1 MSKASQYSPGDI
13 ESHWYDQWMNHKIFH
28 SEPDERTPYTIVI
41 PPPNVTGMLHMGHML
56 NNTIQDVLIRRA
68 RMLGLN
74 ACWVPGTDHASIATE
89 AKVVAM
95 LADRGIKKADVT
107 REEFLEHAHEWKEKY
122 GGIILKQ
129 LRRLG
134 CSCDWDRTR
143 FTMEDD
149 LYRSVIKVFVDLH
162 QKGLIYRGARMVNWD
177 PIGKTALSDEEV
189 IFTEENSRLF
199 YLKYKV
205 VGSANEFLTV
215 ATTRPETI
223 LGDTG
228 VCVNPNDE
236 RFAHLKGAKVIVPLV
251 NREVPVIFDEYVDME
266 FGTGALKVTPA
277 HDPNDYELGRKHK
290 LESIDIFEED
300 ATISER
306 AGMYVGMDRFDLRRQ
321 IARDLEEA
329 ELLDRTED
337 YRNKVGR
344 SERTRAIIEPRMSQQ
359 WFMNMEQFIGDTPEV
374 LESVMSDEVKFYP
387 PKLKNTYRH
396 WIEGIRDWCISRQ
409 LWWGH
414 RIPAYYLPNDEF
426 VVAETQEEALK
437 IAQDIDPNLQLSDLK
452 QDEDVLDTW
461 FSSWLWPISVFN
473 GIMEPDNE
481 EVNYYY
487 PTNTLVTAPDI
498 IFFWVARMI
507 MAGYEYRDVKPF
519 DQVYFTGIVRDK
531 QRRKMSKQLGNS
543 PDPIDLM
550 DKYGTDGVRMGLL
563 MSAPAGNDLLFDEA
577 LCEQGRNFCNKIW
590 NAYRLVDGWSDEGE
604 EDPWF
609 GANAD
614 LANNWMR
621 QRIDRALEQIEES
634 YGQFRIS
641 EAMMTLYKLVWNDFC
656 SWYLE
661 MMKPEYGKSLRPQD
675 LKQVKAYFEEL
686 MRILHPFMPFITEEL
701 WQGLKSEGEFINLM
715 DHPVSSGSS
724 NDSSE
729 MDLAMSV
736 ISTVRALRNENGIS
750 PKTSATIHNCDKAQ
764 MNLGTFEGLISK
776 LANVETFDANASAE
790 NAIDKLVGTS
800 ELQFS
805 FEGVELGAVDHE
817 KVESELKRLRGF
829 LIGIEKKLGNEKFVA
844 NAKPEIVDRERQ
856 KKEDTLSKID
866 ALERELSKASR

>member
-13 ESHWYDQWMNHKIFH
+13 ESHWYDKWMNHKIFH

-68 RMLGLN
+68 RMLGFN

-89 AKVVAM
+89 AKVVGM
-95 LADRGIKKADVT
+95 LAERGIKKADVT

-149 LYRSVIKVFVDLH
+149 LYKSVIKVFVDLH

-177 PIGKTALSDEEV
+177 PVGKTALSDEEV
-189 IFTEENSRLF
+189 IYTEENSRLF

-205 VGSANEFLTV
+205 VGSDNEFLTV

-236 RFAHLKGAKVIVPLV
+236 RFSHLKGAKVIVPLL
-251 NREVPVIFDEYVDME
+251 NREVPVIFDDYVDME

-277 HDPNDYELGRKHK
+277 HDPNDYELGRKYK
-290 LESIDIFEED
+290 LESVDIFEED
-300 ATISER
+300 ATISES
-306 AGMYVGMDRFDLRRQ
+306 AGMYVGMDRFDLRKQ
-321 IARDLEEA
+321 IAKDLEEA
-329 ELLDRTED
+329 ELLDKTED

-414 RIPAYYLPNDEF
+414 RIPAYYLPNGEF
-426 VVAETQEEALK
+426 VVAETEEDALK
-437 IAQDIDPNLQLSDLK
+437 LAQDKDASIQMSDLK

-473 GIMEPDNE
+473 GIMEPENE

-498 IFFWVARMI
+498 IFFWVARMV
-507 MAGYEYRDVKPF
+507 MAGFEYRGVKPF

-550 DKYGTDGVRMGLL
+550 DQYGTDGVRMGLL
-563 MSAPAGNDLLFDEA
+563 LSAPAGNDLLFDEA

-590 NAYRLVDGWSDEGE
+590 NAYRLVDGWEDKGDE
-604 EDPWF
+604 DTWF
-609 GANAD
+609 SSNAE

-621 QRIDRALEQIEES
+621 QRIDRALEQVEES
-634 YGQFRIS
+634 YAQFRIS

-701 WQGLKSEGEFINLM
+701 WQGLKSEGDFINLM
-715 DHPVSSGSS
+715 DHPVSTGSPA
-724 NDSSE
+724 DSSE

-750 PKTSATIHNCDKAQ
+750 PKTVATIHNCTKAQ
-764 MNLGTFEGLISK
+764 IELSKYEGLISK
-776 LANVETFDANASAE
+776 LANVSTFDANAASD

-805 FEGVELGAVDHE
+805 FDGVELGGVDPE
-817 KVESELKRLRGF
+817 KVEAELKRLRGF

-866 ALERELSKASR
+866 ALERELNKASR

>member
-13 ESHWYDQWMNHKIFH
+13 ESHWYDKWMNHKIFH

-68 RMLGLN
+68 RMLGFN

-89 AKVVAM
+89 AKVVGM
-95 LADRGIKKADVT
+95 LAERGIKKADVT

-149 LYRSVIKVFVDLH
+149 LYKSVIKVFVDLH

-177 PIGKTALSDEEV
+177 PVGKTALSDEEV
-189 IFTEENSRLF
+189 IYTEENSRLF

-205 VGSANEFLTV
+205 VGSDNEFLTV

-236 RFAHLKGAKVIVPLV
+236 RFSHLKGAKVIVPLL
-251 NREVPVIFDEYVDME
+251 NREVPVIFDDYVDME

-277 HDPNDYELGRKHK
+277 HDPNDYELGRKYK
-290 LESIDIFEED
+290 LESVDIFEKD
-300 ATISER
+300 ATISES
-306 AGMYVGMDRFDLRRQ
+306 AGMYVGMDRFDLRKQ
-321 IARDLEEA
+321 IAKDLEEA
-329 ELLDRTED
+329 ELLDKTED

-414 RIPAYYLPNDEF
+414 RIPAYYLPNGEF
-426 VVAETQEEALK
+426 VVAETEEDALK
-437 IAQDIDPNLQLSDLK
+437 LAQDKDASIQMSDLK

-473 GIMEPDNE
+473 GIMEPENE

-507 MAGYEYRDVKPF
+507 MAGFEYRGVKPF

-550 DKYGTDGVRMGLL
+550 DQYGTDGVRMGLL
-563 MSAPAGNDLLFDEA
+563 LSAPAGNDLLFDEA

-590 NAYRLVDGWSDEGE
+590 NAYRLVDGWEDKGDE
-604 EDPWF
+604 DTWF
-609 GANAD
+609 SSNAE

-621 QRIDRALEQIEES
+621 QRIDRALEQVEES
-634 YGQFRIS
+634 YAQFRIS

-701 WQGLKSEGEFINLM
+701 WQGLKSEGDFINLM
-715 DHPVSSGSS
+715 DHPVSTGSPA
-724 NDSSE
+724 DSSE

-750 PKTSATIHNCDKAQ
+750 PKTVATIHNCTKAQ
-764 MNLGTFEGLISK
+764 IELSKYEGLISK
-776 LANVETFDANASAE
+776 LANVSTFDANAASD
-790 NAIDKLVGTS
+790 NTIDKLVGTS

-805 FEGVELGAVDHE
+805 FDGVELGGVDPE
-817 KVESELKRLRGF
+817 KVEAELKRLRGF